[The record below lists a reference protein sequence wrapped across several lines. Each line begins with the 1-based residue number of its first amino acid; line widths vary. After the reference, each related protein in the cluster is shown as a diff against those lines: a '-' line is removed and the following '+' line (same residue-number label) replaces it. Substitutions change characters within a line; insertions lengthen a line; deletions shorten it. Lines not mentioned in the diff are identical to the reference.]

1 MTRNGEIH
9 MSIIDQSHNVV
20 DIIHGVIPYN
30 GLEMKIIDN
39 PLFARLHR
47 VYQSSLVYMTFP
59 SNKVH
64 RYEHS
69 LGVMHL
75 SGAFFYYA
83 IRNSETPTINKL
95 FEKVIDA
102 YQAEELLLNYDTNT
116 QTDMGISTES
126 MFLGFW
132 GSGDESKKDDD
143 NSAYELDDDSNDRQ
157 DDISDTQEEVEFRYN
172 NTLFRDNTPSNISK
186 SRIYYVL
193 FEAIRLVGLL
203 HDIGHLPYSHVLE
216 HALISLNDGIN
227 LGDVDKDKYDFFS
240 STMKKYEVDNK
251 ATAIH
256 ELVGLNLVKNMFTN
270 LHKDFNRGDIEENFF
285 VTSVFNITWNILNAK
300 TGIFLDLHKI
310 VDSYVDSDRM
320 DYTCRDLYC
329 AGVSKE
335 FPRYERM
342 FNTVKIYFQDLPAFK
357 DEAEENSEVYQNR
370 EKCYF
375 AFNSKAIGQIELLL
389 QRRWEDNANLNYHH
403 SVHKHELL
411 LKLVVAELGKKY
423 LKKEKKKAD
432 TEPQKTENKKEKSDN
447 CLPNDISGIWL
458 AMDKASGL
466 GNVDKLFPQLDD
478 EWLNTLIRTY
488 FFNRYGN
495 YYKDEYKYHNKI
507 EWNRMDE
514 LVTGR
519 KHYSPLFKRRGGFA
533 RFDEAF
539 QKVVCNSGLYD
550 SICPPDIQTKRMFF
564 PALLSYINKKY
575 ARFFAS
581 DKYYDRAN
589 RELQKWVISGGA
601 KQLHLVDCILDCNS
615 ISPGISGSE
624 HENDVLLL
632 STQKG
637 EKPKFLTEQSLIVE
651 SLDNQKTV
659 FPPFHVFYLAEYDLR
674 NSEYIPVDKKLLSEK
689 VAEIMFR
696 TMVEMK
702 EEAEKS
708 KGEENNSTLT
718 KDNIS
723 EAKKESSA
731 SKEVGTGTYKRRKKP
746 VEKKDNL

>member
-1 MTRNGEIH
+1 

-75 SGAFFYYA
+75 SGLFFYYA
-83 IRNSETPTINKL
+83 LRNSETQTINKL

-102 YQAEELLLNYDTNT
+102 YESEKQLLDYDANT
-116 QTDMGISTES
+116 QTDMGKSTKR
-126 MFLGFW
+126 MFLDFL
-132 GSGDESKKDDD
+132 GSGDEDESYKDDD
-143 NSAYELDDDSNDRQ
+143 NDGFESDDDLREYRVDIIETQND
-157 DDISDTQEEVEFRYN
+157 IKFLYN

-216 HALISLNDGIN
+216 HALTSLNDGID
-227 LGDVDKDKYDFFS
+227 LSGVDKDKYNTFT
-240 STMKKYEVDNK
+240 STMKKYDIDNK

-270 LHKDFNRGDIEENFF
+270 LHKDFNKGDIEEDFF
-285 VTSVFNITWNILNAK
+285 VTSVFNITWDILNAK

-357 DEAEENSEVYQNR
+357 DEAKEDSAVYQNR

-389 QRRWEDNANLNYHH
+389 QRRWEDFANINYHH

-411 LKLVVAELGKKY
+411 LKLVVADLGKKY
-423 LKKEKKKAD
+423 LKEKNKVDYTKEKEK
-432 TEPQKTENKKEKSDN
+432 NKKDKLEN
-447 CLPNDISGIWL
+447 RLPNDISGIWL
-458 AMDKASGL
+458 AMEKASGD

-488 FFNRYGN
+488 FFDRYGN
-495 YYKDEYKYHNKI
+495 YYKDEYKNHNKI

-539 QKVVCNSGLYD
+539 KKVVYNSGIQDEL
-550 SICPPDIQTKRMFF
+550 CPPEMQTKRMFF
-564 PALLSYINKKY
+564 PTLLSYINKKY
-575 ARFFAS
+575 ALFFAS
-581 DKYYDRAN
+581 DEYYERVN
-589 RELQKWVISGGA
+589 REVQKWA
-601 KQLHLVDCILDCNS
+601 KSAEAQSLHIIDCILDCNT

-632 STQKG
+632 STEKG

-659 FPPFHVFYLAEYDLR
+659 FPPFHVFYLPEYDLR
-674 NSEYIPVDKKLLSEK
+674 KSEYIPVDKKLLSEK
-689 VAEIMFR
+689 VAEIMFK

-702 EEAEKS
+702 AEAEKC
-708 KGEENNSTLT
+708 KEEEKKNAIT
-718 KDNIS
+718 KDKIGDT
-723 EAKKESSA
+723 
-731 SKEVGTGTYKRRKKP
+731 SKEISVNNAVSTPPNKRRKKS
-746 VEKKDNL
+746 VEKQDNL